1 MTQRWVNGQAVVV
14 DWNRACLYG
23 DGVFETMRLT
33 AGRIAFWSHHW
44 QRLQTGLRRLGF
56 PILTEHECMLALAPA
71 LAEDQDAV
79 LRVSISRDGL
89 RGYRYSNDANIIIDV
104 QRSSLP
110 TNIWHGQ
117 SLKVRWCQTRWA
129 QQPLLAGI
137 KHLNRLEQ
145 VLARS
150 EWTDASIAEG
160 LVCDTQGQVISGTM
174 SALLLRFGQTVLAAD
189 ITQTGIDSVARR
201 VVLDYLPSLG
211 YEVQVQSLSKKDVLM
226 ADELLL
232 MNVVQGIGNVSD
244 CDGVGFADA
253 RLAKIL
259 IPWWQEIQ
267 TLKQQDSL

>member
-1 MTQRWVNGQAVVV
+1 MTQRWLNGIAVAA
-14 DWNRACLYG
+14 DGNRACLYG

-44 QRLQTGLRRLGF
+44 LRLQTGLRRLGF
-56 PILTEHECMLALAPA
+56 PDLSEQALMSALAPA
-71 LAEDQDAV
+71 LVEDKDAV
-79 LRVSISRDGL
+79 LRVTISRDGI
-89 RGYRYSNDANIIIDV
+89 RGYRYSHDANLIIDV
-104 QRSSLP
+104 QRLSLP
-110 TNIWHGQ
+110 TTIWHGQ

-150 EWTDASIAEG
+150 EWSDTCIAEG

-174 SALLLRFGQTVLAAD
+174 SALLLRFGETVLAAD
-189 ITQTGIDSVARR
+189 ISQTGIDSVARR
-201 VVLDYLPSLG
+201 VVLDALPSMG

-232 MNVVQGIGNVSD
+232 MNVVQGIGSVAS
-244 CDGVGFADA
+244 CDGVSFSDA
-253 RLAKIL
+253 RLAQTL
-259 IPWWQEIQ
+259 FPWWQDKLM
-267 TLKQQDSL
+267 TN

>member
-1 MTQRWVNGQAVVV
+1 MTQRWQNGIVVAA
-14 DWNRACLYG
+14 DGNRACLYG

-33 AGRIAFWSHHW
+33 AGHIAFWSHHW
-44 QRLQTGLRRLGF
+44 LRLQTGLHRLGF
-56 PILTEHECMLALAPA
+56 PELSERALMLALAPA
-71 LAEDQDAV
+71 LVEDQDAV

-89 RGYRYSNDANIIIDV
+89 RGYRYSNEANIIIDV
-104 QRSSLP
+104 QKSSLP
-110 TNIWHGQ
+110 TPIWHGQ

-150 EWTDASIAEG
+150 EWTDTSIAEG

-201 VVLDYLPSLG
+201 VVLDALPSMG
-211 YEVQVQSLSKKDVLM
+211 YDLQVQSLSQKDVLM

-232 MNVVQGIGNVSD
+232 MNVVQGIGSVAS
-244 CDGVGFADA
+244 CDGVSFSDA
-253 RLAKIL
+253 RLAQTL
-259 IPWWQEIQ
+259 FPWWQDR
-267 TLKQQDSL
+267 LVSKQ

>member
-1 MTQRWVNGQAVVV
+1 MTQRWLNGIAVVA
-14 DWNRACLYG
+14 DGNRACLYG

-56 PILTEHECMLALAPA
+56 PDLSEQALMSALAPA
-71 LAEDQDAV
+71 LVEDRDAV
-79 LRVSISRDGL
+79 LRVSISRDGV
-89 RGYRYSNDANIIIDV
+89 RGYRYSADANVIIDV
-104 QRSSLP
+104 QLSPLP
-110 TNIWHGQ
+110 DNIWHGQ

-150 EWTDASIAEG
+150 EWTDSTIAEG
-160 LVCDTQGQVISGTM
+160 LVCDTQGQVISGTL
-174 SALLLRFGQTVLAAD
+174 SALLLRFDQTVLAAD

-201 VVLDYLPSLG
+201 VVLDALPSLG
-211 YEVQVQSLSKKDVLM
+211 YEVQVQALSKKDVLM

-232 MNVVQGIGNVSD
+232 MNVVQGIGSIGD
-244 CDGVGFADA
+244 CDGVIFSDR
-253 RLAKIL
+253 RLAETL
-259 IPWWQEIQ
+259 TPAWQAW
-267 TLKQQDSL
+267 LVGN

>member
-1 MTQRWVNGQAVVV
+1 MTQRWLNGVAVAA
-14 DWNRACLYG
+14 DGNRACLYG
-23 DGVFETMRLT
+23 DGVFETLRLT

-56 PILTEHECMLALAPA
+56 PLLTESALMSALAPA
-71 LAEDQDAV
+71 LDASEEVV
-79 LRVSISRDGL
+79 LRVSVSRDGV
-89 RGYRYSNDANIIIDV
+89 RGYRYRDDANLIIDV
-104 QRSSLP
+104 QKSPLP
-110 TNIWHGQ
+110 EHIWHGQ

-160 LVCDTQGQVISGTM
+160 LVCDTQGQVISGCM

-201 VVLDYLPSLG
+201 VVLDALPSMG
-211 YEVQVQSLSKKDVLM
+211 YEVQVQPLSKKDVLM

-232 MNVVQGIGNVSD
+232 MNVVQGIGSISD
-244 CDGVGFADA
+244 CDGVTYADKQLSSRLVPLWQGWLSHGA
-253 RLAKIL
+253 RV
-259 IPWWQEIQ
+259 EI
-267 TLKQQDSL
+267 